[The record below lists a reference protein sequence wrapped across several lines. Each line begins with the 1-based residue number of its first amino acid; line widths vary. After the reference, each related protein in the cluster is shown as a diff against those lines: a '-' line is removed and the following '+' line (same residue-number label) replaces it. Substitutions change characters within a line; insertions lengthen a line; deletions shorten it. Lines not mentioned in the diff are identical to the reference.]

1 MKNSYSEKYKYYF
14 AVDMIAPDGTKK
26 AQLFTEYGSFSTLK
40 EAMDVYNRIE
50 QEEPELLKERDAIK
64 EVGYRVSPL
73 IIVKE
78 TVISSTTMEVVYGAI
93 EKKSKFEIGDKVL
106 IVESKLLLEN
116 KYAGAVGVI
125 VDYSE
130 FMKDYSIQL
139 EDEIINIREYW
150 EALELITDDKN

>member
-1 MKNSYSEKYKYYF
+1 MFIRE
-14 AVDMIAPDGTKK
+14 
-26 AQLFTEYGSFSTLK
+26 
-40 EAMDVYNRIE
+40 
-50 QEEPELLKERDAIK
+50 
-64 EVGYRVSPL
+64 
-73 IIVKE
+73 
-78 TVISSTTMEVVYGAI
+78 
-93 EKKSKFEIGDKVL
+93 
-106 IVESKLLLEN
+106 LLLEN